1 MIGMEAYIS
10 VDLETTGLCP
20 KEDRIIEIGAVRVE
34 NGRITGEFSRFVN
47 PGRTLPER
55 IVELTGIVQEQ
66 VDGAETIAAVLDDF
80 MGFAGELPLLGHRIL
95 FDYSFLKRAAV
106 NAGKTFERS
115 GVDTLKLSRQY
126 LSELPSRRLS
136 ELCAYFNIP
145 IEAHRA
151 LEDARAAHFLYQ
163 ELCARFYEEKS
174 FSPIPLLYKVKKEGP
189 ASPRQKER
197 LRRLLAERGIV
208 PDYDVELLTKNEASR
223 LTDKLLAKPLRQAK
237 PTDTAACKSDPS
249 AL

>member
-10 VDLETTGLCP
+10 VETTGLCP

-80 MGFAGELPLLGHRIL
+80 LGFAGELPLLGHRIL

-106 NAGKTFERS
+106 NAGKT
-115 GVDTLKLSRQY
+115 VDTLKLSRQF
-126 LSELPSRRLS
+126 LAELPSRWLS

>member
-1 MIGMEAYIS
+1 M
-10 VDLETTGLCP
+10 
-20 KEDRIIEIGAVRVE
+20 
-34 NGRITGEFSRFVN
+34 
-47 PGRTLPER
+47 
-55 IVELTGIVQEQ
+55 
-66 VDGAETIAAVLDDF
+66 LDDF
-80 MGFAGELPLLGHRIL
+80 LGFAGELPLLGHRIL

-126 LSELPSRRLS
+126 LAELPSRRLS

-163 ELCARFYEEKS
+163 ELCARFYEGKS

-197 LRRLLAERGIV
+197 LRRLLEERGIV

-223 LTDKLLAKPLRQAK
+223 LTDKLWRNRYDRQKRLIPQLAKVTRVLYNGRNRAETREEAK
-237 PTDTAACKSDPS
+237 YDEFS
-249 AL
+249 